1 MHRFHRWLTMLA
13 LVLLAGCDGDD
24 HDYPGYQGPP
34 AGTYA
39 NLQVI
44 NTSFDAPPM
53 DVLLDGAPLVQHL
66 DYGQGTAEL
75 SIPPGS
81 HTVIIQIETP
91 GAPTTVS
98 TTTLSAAA
106 NMDYVLAVEGLVG
119 SAQPPALTTFVLPH
133 QLAQV
138 PPRSAQIQ
146 VLNTT
151 VNATISVYVTA
162 PGADISTSTPLGA
175 APLMGAVGPTD
186 VAAGASE
193 ITITE
198 SAGSSSTVVYDSGPI
213 TLQGG
218 TDLVLPVLQTTPPP
232 PPYGTAGAVPAPPLL
247 MTAVDA
253 LGNVRSLP
261 AATGGTALRVVN
273 NSSSL
278 AALTVTATS
287 SANAT
292 LPIATA
298 LAYGTAT
305 AYINPPLGTYDFV
318 LASASNPSDALA
330 SQNIALISGAFGT
343 LYSFGPSPQIFPF
356 ITHDDVRRYSTQARV
371 RFIQGSP
378 SASVIDLYLTPS
390 GAGIAGATPVYS
402 ALPFLSDT
410 GFVSYAAGAYE
421 LTVTGVGS
429 KTPII
434 GPVALTATNGGLYTA
449 VASDAPTGGAPLGL
463 IELDDF

>member
-1 MHRFHRWLTMLA
+1 MHNFHRWLAMLA

-24 HDYPGYQGPP
+24 HYYPGYQGPP
-34 AGTYA
+34 PGTYA
-39 NLQVI
+39 NLQVV
-44 NTSFDAPPM
+44 NASYDAPPM
-53 DVLLDGAPLVQHL
+53 DVLLDGAALVQHL

-75 SIPPGS
+75 SIPLGS
-81 HTVIIQIETP
+81 HTVTVQIETP
-91 GAPTTVS
+91 GAPATVS

-106 NMDYVLAVEGLVG
+106 NMDYVLAVEGLIG
-119 SAQPPALTTFVLPH
+119 STEPPALTTFVFPH
-133 QLAQV
+133 QLAVV
-138 PPRSAQIQ
+138 PPQSAQIQ

-151 VNATISVYVTA
+151 VNGTISVYVTA
-162 PGADISTSTPLGA
+162 PGADISTSTPVGTA
-175 APLMGAVGPTD
+175 ALMGAVGPTD

-218 TDLVLPVLQTTPPP
+218 TDLVLSLLQTTPPP
-232 PPYGTAGAVPAPPLL
+232 PPYGTAGAVPAPALL

-253 LGNVRSLP
+253 LGHVSSLP
-261 AATGGTALRVVN
+261 AVAGGTALRIVN
-273 NSSSL
+273 DSPNL

-287 SANAT
+287 SANTT
-292 LPIATA
+292 LPIATG

-305 AYINPPLGTYDFV
+305 AYINPPLGTYDFA
-318 LASASNPSDALA
+318 LASAGNPSDTLA
-330 SQNIALISGAFGT
+330 SQNIALIPGAFGT

-378 SASVIDLYLTPS
+378 TASVVDVYLTPS
-390 GAGIAGATPVYS
+390 GTGITGATPVYA

-410 GFVSYAAGAYE
+410 GFVSYAAGSYE
-421 LTVTGVGS
+421 LTVTSAGS

-434 GPVALTATNGGLYTA
+434 GPVALTATNAGLYTA